1 MQSLKFDTII
11 LAGGQGSRMGF
22 KDKGLLEFNGKKLIE
37 FVSKL
42 AHSVSQKVIISCN
55 QNFDFY
61 YSYGEIVKDEIKN
74 FQGPLAGISIG
85 LKKTTNEYAMILAVD
100 TPNID
105 TSVIQN
111 LVKNMDEK
119 TDICVAFDGENIHPT
134 IMFLRTNLKNNL
146 DEFLKNGERKLGF
159 WIRQNKFKKVL
170 IDEKLLININYP
182 TDL

>member
-1 MQSLKFDTII
+1 
-11 LAGGQGSRMGF
+11 
-22 KDKGLLEFNGKKLIE
+22 
-37 FVSKL
+37 
-42 AHSVSQKVIISCN
+42 
-55 QNFDFY
+55 
-61 YSYGEIVKDEIKN
+61 
-74 FQGPLAGISIG
+74 
-85 LKKTTNEYAMILAVD
+85 MILAVD

-111 LVKNMDEK
+111 LVENMDKK

-146 DEFLKNGERKLGF
+146 DEFLKSGERKLGF
-159 WIRQNKFKKVL
+159 WISQNKFKKVL